1 MSAGLSNG
9 VTNQAGSIAR
19 PQPRPTDHSAAF
31 WAATAE
37 QRLLIQR
44 CDQCDEAIFYPR
56 INCPGCGSTD
66 LRNEEASG
74 RGSVFTFTIARRP
87 THRAFAEAG
96 PYVIAVVQ
104 LDEGPHL
111 TTNIVGC
118 EPDDVSIGMA
128 VEVTFADEVDGVA
141 LPLFQPTAA

>member
-1 MSAGLSNG
+1 M
-9 VTNQAGSIAR
+9 
-19 PQPRPTDHSAAF
+19 
-31 WAATAE
+31 
-37 QRLLIQR
+37 
-44 CDQCDEAIFYPR
+44 
-56 INCPGCGSTD
+56 
-66 LRNEEASG
+66 
-74 RGSVFTFTIARRP
+74 
-87 THRAFAEAG
+87 
-96 PYVIAVVQ
+96 IAVVE